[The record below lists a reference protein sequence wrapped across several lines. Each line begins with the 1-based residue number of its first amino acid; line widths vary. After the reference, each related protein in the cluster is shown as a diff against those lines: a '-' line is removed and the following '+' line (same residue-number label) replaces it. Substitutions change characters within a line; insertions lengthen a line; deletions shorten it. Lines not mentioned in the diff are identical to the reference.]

1 MERGV
6 AARPCPY
13 PSPFASRSLRSR
25 EAKPSPARGEGERL
39 ATLPS
44 PEQRGGDVVLLEDA
58 IRVCA
63 QAMARAAAE
72 RAGAAEPEAEVLGPG
87 APAGK
92 LVIDGLRPGHVER
105 RAIVDGIRHPA
116 TLAALKA
123 VADRPVAVLFIY
135 TPPDVAYDFYQTR
148 EAAGRKLD
156 TSNNR
161 VMGAIR

>member
-58 IRVCA
+58 ERVGA

-72 RAGAAEPEAEVLGPG
+72 RAGAAEPEAEMLGPR
-87 APAGK
+87 APPGK
-92 LVIDGLRPGHVER
+92 LVVDGLAQGKSSGGAASLATKRTSSGFGSGGGTR
-105 RAIVDGIRHPA
+105 RTSGRSSGFMIASSF
-116 TLAALKA
+116 AALGRRNRK
-123 VADRPVAVLFIY
+123 DR
-135 TPPDVAYDFYQTR
+135 
-148 EAAGRKLD
+148 
-156 TSNNR
+156 
-161 VMGAIR
+161 MG